1 MHVIT
6 VVSMAGNGYVALE
19 NDANENM
26 QIAEG
31 KSLKGG
37 DAAAM
42 MEGHEE
48 SGAARRTWRAW

>member
-1 MHVIT
+1 MHLIT
-6 VVSMAGNGYVALE
+6 IVSMAGNGYVALE

-37 DAAAM
+37 GRGRHD
-42 MEGHEE
+42 GG
-48 SGAARRTWRAW
+48 S